1 MVNRCCAAP
10 AAIVANG
17 LTEVETSP
25 CRCSAT
31 NLVRDVTLPM
41 WHPAANMT
49 GFMIISTQVEIY
61 TGSTRRMSPQSADTS
76 NKGFARIIRGIS
88 DFQVQNSAFQNAS
101 PEPCFLIMRNN
112 IKQWMKLGSSS
123 LWAHTYASI
132 DFRLPSSLTSWF
144 SSSRSFHWKQLPR
157 PHLWFRSIYEQFH
170 IERLIKVKSLGYR
183 IWNRIDKLA
192 GGLARRISPFGSS
205 SGSTVRNC
213 SEIANWYRSHGSGKV
228 LPKPSIQELLFSWSM
243 FVYRLIV

>member
-1 MVNRCCAAP
+1 M
-10 AAIVANG
+10 
-17 LTEVETSP
+17 L
-25 CRCSAT
+25 RCSCSNRRQRFDRGGDKSLSLLCDQSSPWRNST
-31 NLVRDVTLPM
+31 HVTPRCEYDGLYD
-41 WHPAANMT
+41 HFNA
-49 GFMIISTQVEIY
+49 QVEIY